1 MLIIRRLILYHILLY
16 IQIFKRPIPVS
27 SASDVSTT
35 YDFKMVNGVMAVT
48 QINMKNGHNS
58 NNAYNTTPTDS
69 NNTAIDNND
78 NNTNNNNNNDNNSDS
93 STVVFSVPSFNEFIT
108 DFNIIRKCVYS
119 GPVTSYRLVHI
130 RVFSA

>member
-1 MLIIRRLILYHILLY
+1 
-16 IQIFKRPIPVS
+16 
-27 SASDVSTT
+27 
-35 YDFKMVNGVMAVT
+35 MAVT